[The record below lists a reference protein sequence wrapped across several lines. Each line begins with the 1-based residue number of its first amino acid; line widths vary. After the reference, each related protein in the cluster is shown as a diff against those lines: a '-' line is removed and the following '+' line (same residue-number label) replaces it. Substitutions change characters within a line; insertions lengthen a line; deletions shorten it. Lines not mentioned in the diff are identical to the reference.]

1 MRYKVKSVDIIVGL
15 VYFLAALAI
24 SMSGYAAGEFE
35 LVHKISNGFLS
46 SNAMSIK
53 GGPYEFREYSDNL
66 MNGNILYLKYDYNI
80 SAVYSNNEFSISVI
94 SGRSFMPDDFKDPSP
109 KAIAGKNIELR
120 VSKDGKNYYHHNGID
135 YEIIG
140 IMGLKKI
147 SRLDNSVFLCTF
159 GNPDTEGADIVID
172 GTRVEENVRLLQS
185 RLGGLKALSLEE
197 AGIGRI
203 FASNIIS
210 FKTIFTY
217 VGLIFLFSLF
227 SITCFWVMQKQKL
240 ILILKIFGIS
250 RINILKT
257 VGAEYSKY
265 ALLSFA
271 AGVVIAYIFLRP
283 MFSFQSSIIN
293 NLVYAI
299 TGMLCCLVPAF
310 IFNLRWANQSM
321 GRYWR

>member
-1 MRYKVKSVDIIVGL
+1 MRYKPKSTDIVVGL

-35 LVHKISNGFLS
+35 LVHKISNGYLS
-46 SNAMSIK
+46 SNAVSIRS
-53 GGPYEFREYSDNL
+53 GPYEFREYSDNL
-66 MNGNILYLKYDYNI
+66 MNGNILYLKYDYNV
-80 SAVYSNNEFSISVI
+80 SAVYSNDKFIIPVI
-94 SGRSFMPDDFKDPSP
+94 SGRSFTSDDFNDSSP
-109 KAIAGKNIELR
+109 RAIAGKNIEL
-120 VSKDGKNYYHHNGID
+120 KTLTDGKNYYHYNGID

-140 IMGLKKI
+140 MTGIKKI
-147 SRLDNSVFLCTF
+147 SRLDNSVFLCAS

-185 RLGGLKALSLEE
+185 RFGDLKASSLEE

-203 FASNIIS
+203 FVSNIIS

-217 VGLIFLFSLF
+217 VGFIFLFSIF
-227 SITCFWVMQKQKL
+227 SITCFWIMQKQKL
-240 ILILKIFGIS
+240 ILILKILGIS
-250 RINILKT
+250 RVNILKT
-257 VGAEYSKY
+257 ICAEYSKY

-271 AGVVIAYIFLRP
+271 AGCVIAHIFLRP
-283 MFSFQSSIIN
+283 AFSFRFSIVN
-293 NLVYAI
+293 NLVYVIA
-299 TGMLCCLVPAF
+299 GMLCCLVPAF